1 MRCSP
6 VLFLICF
13 YPAAGWAQ
21 AQQQSL
27 IDRLLRPNMDLQ
39 NSAQGKAFAVDS
51 CGTTRAGAGREFVA
65 EPSRKEKSFMG
76 TRTIVVQEYHS
87 RSFQSDSRNCGWLR
101 RRAANIPGE
110 LAMPAAS
117 GVRQTRDAHWEIA
130 SRDFPGAGEFREP
143 GKSQKSLDRQ
153 NPPLTID
160 QVRGLLNKNK

>member
-27 IDRLLRPNMDLQ
+27 IDRLLRPHMDLQ
-39 NSAQGKAFAVDS
+39 NGAQGKAFAAES
-51 CGTTRAGAGREFVA
+51 CGTTRAGAAREFVV
-65 EPSRKEKSFMG
+65 EPSRKEKSFVG
-76 TRTIVVQEYHS
+76 TRTIASQQYHS
-87 RSFQSDSRNCGWLR
+87 HSFQSDSRNSGWLQS
-101 RRAANIPGE
+101 RAANRPGQ
-110 LAMPAAS
+110 LATPAVP
-117 GVRQTRDAHWEIA
+117 GVHQTRDAHLEIA
-130 SRDFPGAGEFREP
+130 SRNFAGAGEFREQ

-160 QVRGLLNKNK
+160 QVRELLNKNK